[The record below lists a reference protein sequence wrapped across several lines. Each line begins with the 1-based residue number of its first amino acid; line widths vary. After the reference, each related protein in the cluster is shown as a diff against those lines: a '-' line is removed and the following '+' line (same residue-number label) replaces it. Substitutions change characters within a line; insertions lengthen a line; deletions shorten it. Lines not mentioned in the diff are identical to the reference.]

1 MVQEKRMPPKLAA
14 HIKKLNLV
22 LPLELIRRI
31 DGWRARQDVPP
42 NVSAAIR
49 SLLEQ
54 ALDVAEAPAGKAKKP
69 PRAK

>member
-1 MVQEKRMPPKLAA
+1 MIQGRQRMPPRLAA

-31 DGWRARQDVPP
+31 DAWRGRNETPP
-42 NVSAAIR
+42 NVSQAIR
-49 SLLEQ
+49 LLLVE
-54 ALDVAEAPAGKAKKP
+54 ALDAAEAPPAKPKK